1 MPGYLGNKSDSQV
14 HHLAAMTQDCKIVE
28 IKKLDKVY
36 FVPDTINQAI
46 IEKFTQC
53 KHCIKN

>member
-1 MPGYLGNKSDSQV
+1 MPGYLGNQSDRIV
-14 HHLAAMTQDCKIVE
+14 HHLNAMTSDCRIVE

-36 FVPDTINQAI
+36 FVPDTLEQAI

-53 KHCIKN
+53 KNCIKN